1 MYKHKQPVRILHV
14 LHSMDRGG
22 AEAMIM
28 NLFRNID
35 RTKVIFDFLLSEDK
49 EGSMEAEIR
58 ALGGRIYKV
67 PLMTMT
73 NPFPYLKGLNT
84 FFKNHHTEYRI
95 VHSHTSSKSTFPL
108 YYAKKYG
115 IPVRIAHSH
124 NNRSL
129 MNIDGFVRN
138 ILKYPLKKV
147 ANRYFACAKVP
158 AEWLYGKSFCKH
170 HDVKVI
176 YNAIDT
182 SQFRYDDSIRNNL
195 RTVLGLSPDELVVGN
210 VGRIAPQKNHDFI
223 LKVFVEL
230 LKSRQ
235 DKPTKLLLIGDGP
248 LKADIERKIRDYN
261 IEDNVILTGNV
272 NNVHEYLQ
280 ALDVLLFPS
289 LFEGLPVVVVE
300 AQCAG
305 LLCVV
310 SKYAITDEV
319 GLTDLV
325 HYVSLDDSPAIWSN
339 KILENIPY
347 DRRDTVE
354 DIQRGGYDIVE
365 SAKNMTE
372 FYVNEYINSESK

>member
-1 MYKHKQPVRILHV
+1 MYKPIRILHI

-35 RTKVIFDFLLSEDK
+35 RTKVVFDFLLSEDK
-49 EGSMEAEIR
+49 EGAMEAEIL
-58 ALGGRIYKV
+58 ALGGRIYKI

-73 NPFPYLKGLNT
+73 NPFPYLKGLDS
-84 FFKNHHTEYRI
+84 FFKKHHAEYKV

-124 NNRSL
+124 NNKSL
-129 MNIDGFVRN
+129 KNLDGFIRN
-138 ILKYPLKKV
+138 ILKCPLKIV

-158 AEWLYGKSFCKH
+158 AEWLYGKSFCQK
-170 HDVKVI
+170 HDVRVI

-182 SQFRYDDSIRNNL
+182 TQFRYDESVRTNIRAQ
-195 RTVLGLSPDELVVGN
+195 LGISSDELVIGN
-210 VGRIAPQKNHDFI
+210 VGRLAPQKNHAFI
-223 LKVFVEL
+223 LKIFLEL

-235 DKPTKLLLIGDGP
+235 NKPTRLLLIGDGP
-248 LKADIERKIRDYN
+248 LRPEIEQQIRDYR
-261 IEDNVILTGNV
+261 IEDKVILTGNV

-305 LLCVV
+305 LLCFV
-310 SKYAITDEV
+310 SKYAITDEIS
-319 GLTDLV
+319 LTDLV
-325 HYVSLDDSPAIWSN
+325 HYVSLDEPPTVWCH
-339 KILENIPY
+339 KIEENIPY
-347 DRRDTVE
+347 DRCDKVE
-354 DIQRGGYDIVE
+354 DIRRGGYDIVE

-372 FYVNEYINSESK
+372 YYINEYINCESK